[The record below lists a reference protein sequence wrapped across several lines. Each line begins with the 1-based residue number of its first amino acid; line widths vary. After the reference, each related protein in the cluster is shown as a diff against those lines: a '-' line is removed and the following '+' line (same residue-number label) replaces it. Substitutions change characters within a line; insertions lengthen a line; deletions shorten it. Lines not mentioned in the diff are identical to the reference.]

1 MIGIVGVL
9 VCSQFGALVGGVSVD
24 ATLRRGNALPLT
36 CEGSTGVD
44 SRDVLIT
51 NVTEE
56 TLIGI
61 GLSEHVFKLIVA
73 KCCGISLSK

>member
-1 MIGIVGVL
+1 MIGNVGVRAR
-9 VCSQFGALVGGVSVD
+9 SQLGALVGGVSVD
-24 ATLRRGNALPLT
+24 ATLRRGNALPLA

-61 GLSEHVFKLIVA
+61 GLSEHVFRLFVA
-73 KCCGISLSK
+73 KCSGVSLSK